1 MTKNMNKDMVM
12 EILGIAALILL
23 IVLIGYG
30 IPYAT
35 AYRPKCDGKEYA
47 LIYRTHFP
55 DGELRTD
62 TVHNV
67 CECVVMSS
75 SFGTNHI
82 KYYTHK
88 ETDWLF
94 STHDKHAVNSTAA
107 LEIVSVE
114 KE

>member
-1 MTKNMNKDMVM
+1 MKR
-12 EILGIAALILL
+12 ELSPEIAAISAFIFLAV
-23 IVLIGYG
+23 VLIYG
-30 IPYAT
+30 IPYIQT
-35 AYRPKCDGKEYA
+35 DRPKCDGKEYT

-114 KE
+114 KEK